1 MFASLF
7 WRSVIF
13 VDKVIESAAIEGL
26 THDINH
32 AYLEAVAQ
40 GFIVYVGCHGGH
52 DSGNRIV
59 TPTSKLILHPL
70 INLALLVI
78 KDADCGLEAV
88 NNGHI
93 EIHEDE
99 LELGLAACLLP
110 VGDKDVDS
118 FLATQGLFTHDAE
131 VAEEDLEW
139 DQVEGIVVHDQGCRL
154 TFTPIRPWISLVF
167 VFLLAVADL
176 LN

>member
-1 MFASLF
+1 M
-7 WRSVIF
+7 
-13 VDKVIESAAIEGL
+13 
-26 THDINH
+26 
-32 AYLEAVAQ
+32 AQ
-40 GFIVYVGCHGGH
+40 GLVVYVGCHGGH

-59 TPTSKLILHPL
+59 TPTSNLTLHPL

-78 KDADCGLEAV
+78 EDAGCGLEAV

-118 FLATQGLFTHDAE
+118 LLATQSLFTHNAA
-131 VAEEDLEW
+131 VTEEDLEW
-139 DQVEGIVVHDQGCRL
+139 DQVEGVVVHDQGCSL
-154 TFTPIRPWISLVF
+154 TFTPIRPWVSLVF

>member
-26 THDINH
+26 IHDIDH

-78 KDADCGLEAV
+78 LDADCGLEAV

-118 FLATQGLFTHDAE
+118 LLATQSLFTHNAA
-131 VAEEDLEW
+131 VTEEDLEW
-139 DQVEGIVVHDQGCRL
+139 DQVEGVVVHDQGCSL
-154 TFTPIRPWISLVF
+154 TFTPIRPWVSLVF